1 VRNIDTLRWLSSFEL
16 LAILALS
23 LYGSLSVVVLF
34 EYFLVSDLGKRLLFE
49 TSKKVPSSLERSEDI
64 TFLVLAL
71 LQELVLELFEEK

>member
-1 VRNIDTLRWLSSFEL
+1 MRNIDTLRWLSSFEL